1 VRGRARPDPRFFD
14 VWSFFYDAP
23 LVQRLTYR
31 PAHDA
36 VLRGLRGVGVQRVLD
51 VGCGTGQLA
60 ARLRREIRGVHV
72 VGCDMSRG
80 MLRQA
85 RARDAGCT
93 WVRADA
99 GRLPFGDASFDAIV
113 STEAFHWFPSQ
124 ADALAEFYRVL
135 VPGGRAL
142 VALINPPFESLS
154 RATRVGSRLLGEP
167 LYWPTRKRM
176 RKQVEAAGFRVERQR
191 RIFRIPASLAF
202 PAILTIALRPHSSPS
217 PHRPASAA
225 QGHAG
230 PAR

>member
-1 VRGRARPDPRFFD
+1 LFD
-14 VWSFFYDAP
+14 LWSLFYDAP

-36 VLRGLRGVGVQRVLD
+36 VLRSLRRVGVRRVLD

-60 ARLRREIRGVHV
+60 ARLRREFGTAYV
-72 VGCDMSRG
+72 VGCDVSRG

-85 RARDAGCT
+85 RARDAGCA

-99 GRLPFGDASFDAIV
+99 GRLPFGDACFDAVV

-124 ADALAEFYRVL
+124 TDALAEFYRVL

-154 RATRVGSRLLGEP
+154 RVTRLGSRLLGEP
-167 LYWPTRKRM
+167 LYWPTQRRM
-176 RKQVEAAGFRVERQR
+176 REQVEAACFQVERQR
-191 RIFRIPASLAF
+191 RVFRIPASLAF
-202 PAILTIALRPHSSPS
+202 PAILTIAVRPP
-217 PHRPASAA
+217 RAERGRAAGRSARL
-225 QGHAG
+225 G
-230 PAR
+230 